1 MASVASGV
9 ERARSVSSILNRK
22 VPPRPRANSQL
33 NSAVRAPPMC
43 RKPVGEG
50 AKRVTTGASDIAL
63 TFRQPWAVRVARVLG
78 SSRLGNKAVT
88 RAGIE
93 AVLLAQRGHWFLWL
107 PVALAVGIGLWFGLR
122 WEPAPLHYAAMVGLA
137 LAALLATRVTDPA
150 WHPLAIGVVAICAGF
165 VLAGYRAHAVAGPV
179 LGFRYYGPVEGRV
192 VALDRSWSNAPRITL
207 DRVVLDDTDP
217 ARVPGR
223 VRIALHGDPGPVT
236 PRPGERVAVTAWL
249 SPPAGPVE
257 PGGYDFRRHAWFQGL
272 GAVGY
277 ARSPLVRIEPAG
289 GGGPALRLF
298 ALRMEIAD
306 WLRRALPG
314 REGAFAAAIV
324 VGDRSGL
331 DRPALDALRASNL
344 AHLLAISGLHMGLLT
359 GTVFGAIRLF
369 LALIPPLA
377 LRLPAKKIAAAAA
390 LAAGLAYLLLSGAA
404 VATERAFIMA
414 AVILGAVL
422 LDLRAITLRAVA
434 LAAILVLA
442 IRPETL
448 TGPGF
453 QMSFAATTAL
463 VAAFAGL
470 RDWGMRR
477 AEAGRA
483 YRLPAWARGVAAV
496 AISSAVAGAAT
507 APIAAAHFN
516 QIAQYGLL
524 ANLASV
530 PVMGLVVMPAL
541 LLALMLW
548 PLGLAGPALAVAGL
562 GIGWILGVAETV
574 AGWPAATR
582 PIVKPPGEVL
592 PLLAFGCCSRCSG
605 GAGRGWPGLAL
616 GWWRWC
622 FGRARRGRICWSRPM
637 ASSWRDDRGR
647 PRARSGAGN
656 GFVAEAWLEND
667 GDAAAQETAAAR
679 RAAPSL
685 HVIRVERDAGPA
697 ALADACRHA
706 DVVIVEGRAAGDA
719 CLVIDAALRARLGA
733 IAVRRGADGLVVSG
747 ADAVAG
753 RRLWAPGNAPD
764 GTRAPDPD

>member
-1 MASVASGV
+1 M
-9 ERARSVSSILNRK
+9 
-22 VPPRPRANSQL
+22 
-33 NSAVRAPPMC
+33 
-43 RKPVGEG
+43 
-50 AKRVTTGASDIAL
+50 
-63 TFRQPWAVRVARVLG
+63 
-78 SSRLGNKAVT
+78 T

-592 PLLAFGCCSRCSG
+592 PLLAFG
-605 GAGRGWPGLAL
+605 LLFAL
-616 GWWRWC
+616 LWR
-622 FGRARRGRICWSRPM
+622 GRARLAGLGLGLVALVLWQGAARPDLLVSADGKLLGAMTEAGR
-637 ASSWRDDRGR
+637 ALD
-647 PRARSGAGN
+647 RARGN

>member
-1 MASVASGV
+1 
-9 ERARSVSSILNRK
+9 
-22 VPPRPRANSQL
+22 
-33 NSAVRAPPMC
+33 
-43 RKPVGEG
+43 
-50 AKRVTTGASDIAL
+50 
-63 TFRQPWAVRVARVLG
+63 
-78 SSRLGNKAVT
+78 VT

-592 PLLAFGCCSRCSG
+592 PLLAFGLLFALLWRGRARLAGLGLGLVALVLWQGAARPDLLVSADG
-605 GAGRGWPGLAL
+605 KLLGAMTEAGRGLD
-616 GWWRWC
+616 
-622 FGRARRGRICWSRPM
+622 RAR
-637 ASSWRDDRGR
+637 
-647 PRARSGAGN
+647 GN

>member
-1 MASVASGV
+1 M
-9 ERARSVSSILNRK
+9 
-22 VPPRPRANSQL
+22 
-33 NSAVRAPPMC
+33 
-43 RKPVGEG
+43 
-50 AKRVTTGASDIAL
+50 
-63 TFRQPWAVRVARVLG
+63 
-78 SSRLGNKAVT
+78 T

-592 PLLAFGCCSRCSG
+592 PLLAFGLLFALLWRGRARLAGLGLGLVALVLWQGAARPDLLVSADG
-605 GAGRGWPGLAL
+605 KLLGAMTEAGRGLD
-616 GWWRWC
+616 
-622 FGRARRGRICWSRPM
+622 RAR
-637 ASSWRDDRGR
+637 
-647 PRARSGAGN
+647 GN
-656 GFVAEAWLEND
+656 GFIAEAWLEND

>member
-1 MASVASGV
+1 
-9 ERARSVSSILNRK
+9 
-22 VPPRPRANSQL
+22 
-33 NSAVRAPPMC
+33 
-43 RKPVGEG
+43 
-50 AKRVTTGASDIAL
+50 
-63 TFRQPWAVRVARVLG
+63 
-78 SSRLGNKAVT
+78 
-88 RAGIE
+88 
-93 AVLLAQRGHWFLWL
+93 
-107 PVALAVGIGLWFGLR
+107 
-122 WEPAPLHYAAMVGLA
+122 
-137 LAALLATRVTDPA
+137 
-150 WHPLAIGVVAICAGF
+150 
-165 VLAGYRAHAVAGPV
+165 
-179 LGFRYYGPVEGRV
+179 
-192 VALDRSWSNAPRITL
+192 
-207 DRVVLDDTDP
+207 
-217 ARVPGR
+217 
-223 VRIALHGDPGPVT
+223 
-236 PRPGERVAVTAWL
+236 
-249 SPPAGPVE
+249 
-257 PGGYDFRRHAWFQGL
+257 
-272 GAVGY
+272 
-277 ARSPLVRIEPAG
+277 
-289 GGGPALRLF
+289 
-298 ALRMEIAD
+298 
-306 WLRRALPG
+306 
-314 REGAFAAAIV
+314 
-324 VGDRSGL
+324 
-331 DRPALDALRASNL
+331 
-344 AHLLAISGLHMGLLT
+344 
-359 GTVFGAIRLF
+359 VFGAIRLF

-592 PLLAFGCCSRCSG
+592 PLLAFG
-605 GAGRGWPGLAL
+605 LLFAL
-616 GWWRWC
+616 LWR
-622 FGRARRGRICWSRPM
+622 GRARLAGLGLGLVALVLWQGAARPDLLVSADGKLLGAMTEAGR
-637 ASSWRDDRGR
+637 ALD
-647 PRARSGAGN
+647 RARGN

-706 DVVIVEGRAAGDA
+706 DVVIVEGPGGGRCLPGDRCRPARAAWRDRGPMRRRRA
-719 CLVIDAALRARLGA
+719 GRFRGRRGGGAAAVGTGQRPGRNARARSGLGVSPCRTGRTPAPCAALG
-733 IAVRRGADGLVVSG
+733 
-747 ADAVAG
+747 VA
-753 RRLWAPGNAPD
+753 
-764 GTRAPDPD
+764 

>member
-1 MASVASGV
+1 
-9 ERARSVSSILNRK
+9 
-22 VPPRPRANSQL
+22 
-33 NSAVRAPPMC
+33 
-43 RKPVGEG
+43 
-50 AKRVTTGASDIAL
+50 
-63 TFRQPWAVRVARVLG
+63 
-78 SSRLGNKAVT
+78 VT

-592 PLLAFGCCSRCSG
+592 PLLAFG
-605 GAGRGWPGLAL
+605 LLFAL
-616 GWWRWC
+616 LWR
-622 FGRARRGRICWSRPM
+622 GRARLAGLGLGLVALVLWQGAARPDLLVSADGKLLGAMTEAGR
-637 ASSWRDDRGR
+637 ALD
-647 PRARSGAGN
+647 RARGN

>member
-1 MASVASGV
+1 
-9 ERARSVSSILNRK
+9 
-22 VPPRPRANSQL
+22 
-33 NSAVRAPPMC
+33 
-43 RKPVGEG
+43 
-50 AKRVTTGASDIAL
+50 
-63 TFRQPWAVRVARVLG
+63 
-78 SSRLGNKAVT
+78 VT

-592 PLLAFGCCSRCSG
+592 PLLAFGLLFALLWRGRARLAGLGLGLVALVLWQGAARPDLLVSADG
-605 GAGRGWPGLAL
+605 KLLGAMTEAGRGLD
-616 GWWRWC
+616 
-622 FGRARRGRICWSRPM
+622 RAR
-637 ASSWRDDRGR
+637 
-647 PRARSGAGN
+647 GN
-656 GFVAEAWLEND
+656 GFIAEAWLEND

>member
-1 MASVASGV
+1 
-9 ERARSVSSILNRK
+9 
-22 VPPRPRANSQL
+22 
-33 NSAVRAPPMC
+33 
-43 RKPVGEG
+43 
-50 AKRVTTGASDIAL
+50 
-63 TFRQPWAVRVARVLG
+63 
-78 SSRLGNKAVT
+78 VT

-592 PLLAFGCCSRCSG
+592 PLLAFG
-605 GAGRGWPGLAL
+605 LLFAL
-616 GWWRWC
+616 LWR
-622 FGRARRGRICWSRPM
+622 GRARLAGLGLGLVALVLWQGAARPDLLVSADGKLLGAMTEAGR
-637 ASSWRDDRGR
+637 ALD
-647 PRARSGAGN
+647 RARGN

-733 IAVRRGADGLVVSG
+733 IAVRCGADGLVVSG

>member
-1 MASVASGV
+1 
-9 ERARSVSSILNRK
+9 
-22 VPPRPRANSQL
+22 L
-33 NSAVRAPPMC
+33 NSAVRAVPIC
-43 RKPVGEG
+43 
-50 AKRVTTGASDIAL
+50 T
-63 TFRQPWAVRVARVLG
+63 
-78 SSRLGNKAVT
+78 
-88 RAGIE
+88 
-93 AVLLAQRGHWFLWL
+93 
-107 PVALAVGIGLWFGLR
+107 
-122 WEPAPLHYAAMVGLA
+122 
-137 LAALLATRVTDPA
+137 

-592 PLLAFGCCSRCSG
+592 PLLAFG
-605 GAGRGWPGLAL
+605 LLFAL
-616 GWWRWC
+616 LWR
-622 FGRARRGRICWSRPM
+622 GRARLAGLGLGLVALVLWQGAARPDLLVSADGKLLGAMTEAGR
-637 ASSWRDDRGR
+637 ALD
-647 PRARSGAGN
+647 RARGN

-733 IAVRRGADGLVVSG
+733 IAVRCGADGLVVSG